1 MPQGYM
7 NMNGIGTLGINT
19 DAPPWSLDA
28 RAAQAMRDVII
39 NNGLATQRRGWENY
53 LGAASINNIA
63 GVGVYR
69 IASLDALVSVISQ
82 AGTDAVYSQSK
93 LTGNTWEVVRSSG
106 GGNITPPPQYVPRAQ
121 YQDEILLCD
130 QNGVWPMLRF
140 MGRASTVTTGLDV
153 TIPANSSTFSLIGTL
168 ANGTPDGPGTFL
180 HPLLATDSASLR
192 VTKRSGQNLSLRN
205 INFTNQVQSYAG
217 ENGGVLFMW
226 GTTWP
231 AVSVYSDGLIV
242 PDTTTATLPYPMTF
256 DGGVPTG
263 DWGRIYVGAD
273 AATAP
278 LSDSIRVATKE
289 KWVQRGIKAV
299 TTSPLG
305 ITTRSSLGVTPGAN
319 NEALKMPYEI
329 MRRCP
334 FRDVEVHK
342 ECLWGTG
349 VKEHPSRV
357 YYSSRQWDMQTPN
370 RLTPPWNGS
379 TQFFA
384 PDDGMLDY
392 VDIEGSG
399 DGDIVIALLSS
410 DGPLLI
416 LTQRSCYGAY
426 GSWPTFE
433 RQMIAAG
440 AGCIDTRSAVGA
452 PAYGQ
457 FWAGESGVY
466 GYRRGKVTDLTGGRI
481 NNFWRALMRQYDADN
496 NSWVVSGIARNHLIV
511 SAHVTR
517 GTTRDVTLGCNLA
530 TGAWT
535 ELSNMKAT
543 AMHAPT
549 VWGDEEQL
557 VAALEGRYTLSDLA
571 PAINMTGGAKDA
583 DGTEP
588 QLLITSGSAHPGQGD
603 PDGES
608 RVIEV
613 RVGGIVQDSPL
624 ASPDDSS
631 LTLEVRSDGA
641 VTQSTTTSQATGVLQ
656 ATTAADIRRERLRV
670 GNAGRT
676 HSVTITT
683 ANTSANNATIAVAE
697 VGMNVRKRRA
707 TR

>member
-1 MPQGYM
+1 MPQGYI

-19 DAPPWSLDA
+19 DSPPWAVDA

-39 NNGLATQRRGWENY
+39 SNGLATQRRGWENY
-53 LGAASINNIA
+53 LDASPFSAIA
-63 GVGVYR
+63 GAGAYY
-69 IASLDALVSVISQ
+69 INSLDALVTVISQ
-82 AGTDAVYSQSK
+82 NGSDSVYSKSK
-93 LTGNTWEVVRSSG
+93 LTSNAWAQVRASKAG
-106 GGNITPPPQYVPRAQ
+106 LDPLPRYVPRAQ

-140 MGRASTVTTGLDV
+140 MGRATTTTTGLDI
-153 TIPANSSTFSLIGTL
+153 TIPANSSTYQLLGISTIDPS
-168 ANGTPDGPGTFL
+168 TPNGPGTFL
-180 HPLLATDSASLR
+180 HPLLTTDSASFR
-192 VTKRSGQNLSLRN
+192 ITKRSGDNLSLRN
-205 INFTNQVQSYAG
+205 INFTSAVQSFTGESAG
-217 ENGGVLFMW
+217 VVFMW

-231 AVSVYSDGLIV
+231 CVSVYNDGLIV
-242 PDTTTATLPYPMTF
+242 PNTTIATSPYPMTM
-256 DGGVPTG
+256 DGGVTSG
-263 DWGRIYVGAD
+263 DWGNIYVGSG
-273 AATAP
+273 TTIP
-278 LSDSIRVATKE
+278 MSDSIRVATKN
-289 KWVQRGIKAV
+289 KWVQRGIKEV
-299 TTSPLG
+299 TSTTG
-305 ITTRSSLGVTPGAN
+305 ITTRSNLGVTPGASS
-319 NEALKMPYEI
+319 ETLKMPFDI

-349 VKEHPSRV
+349 VKQYPSRV

-370 RLTPPWNGS
+370 RLTQPWNGI
-379 TQFFA
+379 TDFFA
-384 PDDGMLDY
+384 PNDGILDY
-392 VDIEGSG
+392 VDVEGSG
-399 DGDIVIALLSS
+399 DGDMVMALLSS

-426 GSWPTFE
+426 GSWPSFE
-433 RQMIAAG
+433 KQMVAAG
-440 AGCIDTRSAVGA
+440 AGCIDTRSAVGVA
-452 PAYGQ
+452 AYGQ
-457 FWAGESGVY
+457 FWAGESGIY

-481 NNFWRALMRQYDADN
+481 NDYWRGLMRRYDSDN
-496 NSWVVSGIARNHLIV
+496 NSYVVSGVARNHLIV

-517 GTTRDVTLGCNLA
+517 GTTTDVTLGCNLA

-557 VAALEGRYTLSDLA
+557 IAALEGRTTLVDLA

-588 QLLITSGSAHPGQGD
+588 QLLITSGSANPSQGD

-608 RVIEV
+608 RITEL
-613 RVGGIVQDSPL
+613 RVSGIVKDSAL
-624 ASPDDSS
+624 APPDDSS
-631 LTLEVRSDGA
+631 LTIEVRSDGA
-641 VTQSTTTSQATGVLQ
+641 VTQGTTTSQTTGVLQ
-656 ATTAADIRRERLRV
+656 ATTGSDIRRERLRI
-670 GNAGRT
+670 GNSGRT

-683 ANTSANNATIAVAE
+683 ANTSPNNATIAIAE